1 METCAQRVPRVTPAV
16 RCACSRQDHRRIGQP
31 AAADDLGWSRP
42 VPVRLPYDRIR
53 GRHWTLSI
61 SPLFWLMSAEVFPN
75 RLRGAGASAC
85 TVANGS
91 ANLLVTVTF
100 LSLISAIGKSWTFW
114 LYGIMAGVAIVFV
127 AMRVPETKGHPLE
140 DIDSYWREGRRWP
153 GELREPSAG

>member
-1 METCAQRVPRVTPAV
+1 
-16 RCACSRQDHRRIGQP
+16 
-31 AAADDLGWSRP
+31 
-42 VPVRLPYDRIR
+42 
-53 GRHWTLSI
+53 
-61 SPLFWLMSAEVFPN
+61 MSAEVFPN